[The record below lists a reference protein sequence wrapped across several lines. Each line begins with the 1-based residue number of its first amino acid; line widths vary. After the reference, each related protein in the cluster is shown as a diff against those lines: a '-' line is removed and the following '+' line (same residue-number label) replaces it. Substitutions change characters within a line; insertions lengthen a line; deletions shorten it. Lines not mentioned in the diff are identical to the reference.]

1 MIHPFKGTKPKI
13 DASALVVDSAQI
25 IGEVT
30 IGEESSVWFNAV
42 IRGDVNH
49 ISIGKRTNIQD
60 GCVLHVARKSLP
72 LIIGDEVTVG
82 HNATLHACTIG
93 SQCLIGMAATVMD
106 GAEIGEHSIVGAG
119 ALVTPGTKIP
129 PKSLVLGSPARVKRE
144 LTDEEIRGIRESA
157 ANYVGDI
164 ETYLD

>member
-1 MIHPFKGTKPKI
+1 MIHPFKGNSPKI
-13 DASALVVDSAQI
+13 DDSAFVVESAQI
-25 IGEVT
+25 IGDVI

-49 ISIGKRTNIQD
+49 IQIGNHTNIQD
-60 GCVLHVARKSLP
+60 GCVLHVARKTLP
-72 LIIGDEVTVG
+72 LIVGDEVTVG
-82 HNATLHACTIG
+82 HNVTLHACTIG
-93 SQCLIGMAATVMD
+93 SRCLIGMGAVVMD

-129 PKSLVLGSPARVKRE
+129 PGSLVLGSPAKVKRE
-144 LTDEEIRGIRESA
+144 LTEEEKRGIRESA

-164 ETYLD
+164 ENYLE

>member
-72 LIIGDEVTVG
+72 LTIGDEVTVG
-82 HNATLHACTIG
+82 HNSTLHACTIG

-106 GAEIGEHSIVGAG
+106 GAEIGERSIVGAG

-129 PKSLVLGSPARVKRE
+129 PKSLVFGSPAKVKRE